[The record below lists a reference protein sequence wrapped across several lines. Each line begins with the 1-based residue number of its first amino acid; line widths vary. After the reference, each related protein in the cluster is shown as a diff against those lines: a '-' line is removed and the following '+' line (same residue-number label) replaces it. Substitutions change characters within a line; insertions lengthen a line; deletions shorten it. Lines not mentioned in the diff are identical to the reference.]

1 MADSNVV
8 ELCILSDATTS
19 MGPYMKQVKEDISKI
34 ISESQC
40 QFGIDSFRVS
50 FVAYRDWIGKG
61 KRLETLPFTTNIQ
74 SFEEFVSNLKEE
86 GGDDAAE
93 DVLGGLQEAINLKWT
108 ASIKILYHIADAPP
122 HGTMYH
128 DLYDTKT
135 AQIDSMLSTLD
146 ELMKLEDDNDNKYDT
161 ESSSEEEDINEYNNA
176 FITSKIQY
184 KLTEEERIT
193 LDRFPD
199 KHINDPNH
207 MDLLKLIKTKGIQYC
222 IGAKTSHVDKFI
234 NIMIKDAMKIDLK
247 VNRKEVS
254 DIKTLFP
261 SVLGSIEYAL
271 RQVEN
276 INIASKNKP
285 PKIYRPITISQ
296 TGNFKVHCGIDFG
309 TDGSAISLLLPQ
321 TQKVV
326 IHQWGSN
333 KEFTKTKTNIL
344 INPKDGNI
352 LAFGTNAAI
361 RYENLMQN
369 LESDSEYS
377 DNDDGYIDKKN
388 SNAPL
393 FFEHFKMA
401 LYKNEN
407 NNNNICEMKENDDEG
422 KTDICEYIRAVG
434 GRTYSSLKVLEAA
447 LTFMKD
453 EVLKIVK
460 EKPYFVNNISEIQ
473 WILTVPAIWS
483 NKAKY
488 IMERCAYAAG
498 MINKKK

>member
-1 MADSNVV
+1 
-8 ELCILSDATTS
+8 

-146 ELMKLEDDNDNKYDT
+146 ELMKLEDDNDNIYDNG
-161 ESSSEEEDINEYNNA
+161 SSSEEEDINEYNNA

-207 MDLLKLIKTKGIQYC
+207 MDLLKLIKTK
-222 IGAKTSHVDKFI
+222 
-234 NIMIKDAMKIDLK
+234 
-247 VNRKEVS
+247 
-254 DIKTLFP
+254 
-261 SVLGSIEYAL
+261 
-271 RQVEN
+271 
-276 INIASKNKP
+276 
-285 PKIYRPITISQ
+285 
-296 TGNFKVHCGIDFG
+296 
-309 TDGSAISLLLPQ
+309 
-321 TQKVV
+321 
-326 IHQWGSN
+326 
-333 KEFTKTKTNIL
+333 
-344 INPKDGNI
+344 
-352 LAFGTNAAI
+352 
-361 RYENLMQN
+361 
-369 LESDSEYS
+369 
-377 DNDDGYIDKKN
+377 
-388 SNAPL
+388 
-393 FFEHFKMA
+393 
-401 LYKNEN
+401 
-407 NNNNICEMKENDDEG
+407 
-422 KTDICEYIRAVG
+422 
-434 GRTYSSLKVLEAA
+434 
-447 LTFMKD
+447 
-453 EVLKIVK
+453 
-460 EKPYFVNNISEIQ
+460 
-473 WILTVPAIWS
+473 
-483 NKAKY
+483 
-488 IMERCAYAAG
+488 
-498 MINKKK
+498 